1 MTQTSTKKNK
11 ETLDSKAIIE
21 LLLKDA
27 PKTEEV
33 ALDLPSKNRG
43 YKTLTGK
50 EPSLRPMTFDDEKAL
65 LANKDPNIDPINI
78 LLNRCL
84 SNLTVNE
91 LYQMDKLYIL
101 MKLREISYGD
111 EYNLEISCPSC
122 QKDSSV
128 MFKLSELPIKEVSE
142 DFSDSVEI
150 TLPVLGHKV
159 NIQIPRVK
167 DEHYFATTDH
177 ALVNLWRFVN
187 AINEYDQKNII
198 SEVIE
203 KLPLRDA
210 HAVLNAISSTKYGL
224 DTQVSFLCNYCST
237 RTKMELPITS
247 DFFTV
252 S

>member
-1 MTQTSTKKNK
+1 
-11 ETLDSKAIIE
+11 
-21 LLLKDA
+21 
-27 PKTEEV
+27 
-33 ALDLPSKNRG
+33 
-43 YKTLTGK
+43 
-50 EPSLRPMTFDDEKAL
+50 MTFDDEKAL

-150 TLPVLGHKV
+150 TLPVLEPEPEP
-159 NIQIPRVK
+159 IQEV
-167 DEHYFATTDH
+167 
-177 ALVNLWRFVN
+177 
-187 AINEYDQKNII
+187 I

-224 DTQVSFLCNYCST
+224 DTQVSFLCNYCNT